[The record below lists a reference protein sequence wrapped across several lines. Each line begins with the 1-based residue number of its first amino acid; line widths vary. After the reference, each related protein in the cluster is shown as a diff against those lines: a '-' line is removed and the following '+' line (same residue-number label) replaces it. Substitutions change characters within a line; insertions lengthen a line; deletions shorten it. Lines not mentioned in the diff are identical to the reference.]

1 MYTMDNSE
9 ATRNHVIVLF
19 LYGHGNAHDML
30 SEDKVDYKIINKI
43 KLKNLQRSFFFF
55 FLI

>member
-9 ATRNHVIVLF
+9 ATRNHVVVLF

-43 KLKNLQRSFFFF
+43 KLKNLQRSFFPFF
-55 FLI
+55 F